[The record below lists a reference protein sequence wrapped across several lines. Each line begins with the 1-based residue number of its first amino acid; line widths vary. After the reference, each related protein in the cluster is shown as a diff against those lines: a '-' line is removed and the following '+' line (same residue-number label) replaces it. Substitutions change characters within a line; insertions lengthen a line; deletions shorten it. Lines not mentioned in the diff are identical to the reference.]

1 MSDTLD
7 RTTRLEAAV
16 ARIEAKL
23 DKVDDRLGTVLTDV
37 AELRGR
43 VSQLPSAWLMVTA
56 IVAGQVALAGLIAAV
71 VFGVAHLIGKV

>member
-1 MSDTLD
+1 MKGRVSPPIT
-7 RTTRLEAAV
+7 AAV
-16 ARIEAKL
+16 PRTEAKL
-23 DKVDDRLGTVLTDV
+23 DTVLIDV

-43 VSQLPSAWLMVTA
+43 VSLLPSAWQMITA